1 MLQVGYQPVAAN
13 FFFYSAI
20 IFLLILISETL
31 GMLCS
36 GAFRAE
42 LTGAIVLQA
51 LYVPLLMFVGFFQV
65 CDGVSTCTCSCLLS
79 EITYRPSAGP
89 PSCLCAFQM
98 QTAHSTT
105 DSQTCLAA
113 IKGLLVIG
121 RQGVSQRQVNL
132 THGEETLHIRNDA
145 AFSYRSI

>member
-1 MLQVGYQPVAAN
+1 LQRGRDIHRLHLVVNFLMALHLQVGYQPLAAN
-13 FFFYSAI
+13 FFFYAVI

-65 CDGVSTCTCSCLLS
+65 GSQS
-79 EITYRPSAGP
+79 GN
-89 PSCLCAFQM
+89 
-98 QTAHSTT
+98 HSTL
-105 DSQTCLAA
+105 SYQSSWVPGSKLYKFWEGFAP
-113 IKGLLVIG
+113 G
-121 RQGVSQRQVNL
+121 QGC
-132 THGEETLHIRNDA
+132 G
-145 AFSYRSI
+145 

>member
-65 CDGVSTCTCSCLLS
+65 CDGIRTQTCSCLQ
-79 EITYRPSAGP
+79 ETITCRPSACS
-89 PSCLCAFQM
+89 PSCLSAPSDASCLQH
-98 QTAHSTT
+98 QRRT
-105 DSQTCLAA
+105 DLSCRCQSPPFDRLGVLLKDQASLTY
-113 IKGLLVIG
+113 GLEVLNVTG
-121 RQGVSQRQVNL
+121 
-132 THGEETLHIRNDA
+132 
-145 AFSYRSI
+145 

>member
-1 MLQVGYQPVAAN
+1 MLQVGYQQVAAN
-13 FFFYSAI
+13 FFYYGAI

-65 CDGVSTCTCSCLLS
+65 CDSISTYICSLPA
-79 EITYRPSAGP
+79 EYRRLQA
-89 PSCLCAFQM
+89 L
-98 QTAHSTT
+98 
-105 DSQTCLAA
+105 
-113 IKGLLVIG
+113 
-121 RQGVSQRQVNL
+121 
-132 THGEETLHIRNDA
+132 
-145 AFSYRSI
+145 

>member
-1 MLQVGYQPVAAN
+1 MARECELELEGASPASRPGWGGYLSTYWNPSLVAWSSLRAVPVLQVGYQPVAAN

-65 CDGVSTCTCSCLLS
+65 CDGASTCTCSCLE
-79 EITYRPSAGP
+79 EIITCRPSACSP
-89 PSCLCAFQM
+89 
-98 QTAHSTT
+98 
-105 DSQTCLAA
+105 
-113 IKGLLVIG
+113 
-121 RQGVSQRQVNL
+121 QV
-132 THGEETLHIRNDA
+132 
-145 AFSYRSI
+145 

>member
-1 MLQVGYQPVAAN
+1 MWTRYKHIISEFRAAGFSERHATVQVGYQVAAAN
-13 FFFYSAI
+13 FFYYAAI

-65 CDGVSTCTCSCLLS
+65 RAASFNTAHGSLLTLQS
-79 EITYRPSAGP
+79 SAGALKLRIAA
-89 PSCLCAFQM
+89 LCQ
-98 QTAHSTT
+98 
-105 DSQTCLAA
+105 L
-113 IKGLLVIG
+113 
-121 RQGVSQRQVNL
+121 
-132 THGEETLHIRNDA
+132 
-145 AFSYRSI
+145 

>member
-1 MLQVGYQPVAAN
+1 MQVGYQVAAAN
-13 FFFYSAI
+13 FFYYAAI

-65 CDGVSTCTCSCLLS
+65 RAAS
-79 EITYRPSAGP
+79 
-89 PSCLCAFQM
+89 FN
-98 QTAHSTT
+98 TAHGSLLTLQSSAEGIEAPYSSFMST
-105 DSQTCLAA
+105 LATA
-113 IKGLLVIG
+113 
-121 RQGVSQRQVNL
+121 SCC
-132 THGEETLHIRNDA
+132 HIRDSEWVHVRCVCLGGHLVCVC
-145 AFSYRSI
+145 FC

>member
-1 MLQVGYQPVAAN
+1 MPQVGYQPVAAN

-65 CDGVSTCTCSCLLS
+65 CDGISTYACSCLRDVV
-79 EITYRPSAGP
+79 TCRPSAP
-89 PSCLCAFQM
+89 LSSSLCASS
-98 QTAHSTT
+98 AAAC
-105 DSQTCLAA
+105 SQYHRLTSCLAA
-113 IKGLLVIG
+113 AKGLLVTGCQIAP
-121 RQGVSQRQVNL
+121 QRQSISHIW
-132 THGEETLHIRNDA
+132 HGGA
-145 AFSYRSI
+145 

>member
-1 MLQVGYQPVAAN
+1 MTLHLLQVGYQPLAAN
-13 FFFYSAI
+13 FFFYAII

-65 CDGVSTCTCSCLLS
+65 GSQSGS
-79 EITYRPSAGP
+79 
-89 PSCLCAFQM
+89 
-98 QTAHSTT
+98 HSTFPYQV
-105 DSQTCLAA
+105 SWVPSG
-113 IKGLLVIG
+113 GL
-121 RQGVSQRQVNL
+121 RDAQGMPRADCS
-132 THGEETLHIRNDA
+132 
-145 AFSYRSI
+145 